1 RGLRTRRYE
10 DAHYVVETCEEDRFP
25 VGSKIVSIDQQEIET
40 IITSD
45 RGFLRGISAER
56 EDWTYF
62 LNKSSSIE
70 IEDENGELL
79 IFDLKE
85 YDPAYKKLTPSM
97 VEVDEKTLRMALPSS
112 VDVDGIIDFVK
123 SHEEKMKA
131 CTNLIID
138 VRNNH
143 GGNGK
148 SFLNLL

>member
-1 RGLRTRRYE
+1 
-10 DAHYVVETCEEDRFP
+10 
-25 VGSKIVSIDQQEIET
+25 
-40 IITSD
+40 
-45 RGFLRGISAER
+45 
-56 EDWTYF
+56 
-62 LNKSSSIE
+62 
-70 IEDENGELL
+70 
-79 IFDLKE
+79 FDLKDYE
-85 YDPAYKKLTPSM
+85 PAYKKLTPSM

-148 SFLNLL
+148 SFLNLLPYIFPPDEHPSTDGELKEFNYTVRNSKLFIQLCQQLRKEIN